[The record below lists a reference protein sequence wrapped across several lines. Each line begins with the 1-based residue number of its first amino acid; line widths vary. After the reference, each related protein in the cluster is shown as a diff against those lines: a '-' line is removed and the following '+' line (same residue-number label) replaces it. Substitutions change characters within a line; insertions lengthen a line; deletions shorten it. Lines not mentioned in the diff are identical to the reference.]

1 MTLNLIKNIIISYVR
16 ELRNIDATNA
26 DDYKGD
32 EHNIKKRLLECIN
45 LLRGSY
51 PELFQMNM
59 PGIIGEDDAEE
70 FKKQLGTNASHRYSV
85 DILPTGNC
93 LHDKVND
100 EDIYTPEY
108 VKWQDENNAL
118 QNIVINYRDE
128 SQEKAIFI
136 LNNILMNIMLA
147 LPRDMVHLNILDIN
161 FKGMA
166 GLFTNNLDPKLYH
179 DEIIDNLDKFRTR
192 IKWLT
197 EQMSTAMKNYG
208 DVVAYNNRQKT
219 IAMPYE
225 IVVLNCYPRN
235 YDPYIEELLPLFE
248 NGPKYGVYFVVMNN
262 LDYSL
267 RKEDTHHLFD
277 IRNYQIIQI
286 PKILSQS
293 KGLVSHTPICKN
305 KQLLDMCWNYLNEE
319 GTHST
324 VSRIIPQRTIIKQKS
339 SDNGIEIAVGNK
351 IKGNM
356 FFKLGQT
363 DHIHSFIIGKTGS
376 GKSVFIHDILSEAI
390 QNYSPQELQLYIID
404 CKKGVELGRYNGL
417 NHIRALVISQE
428 DYAMILEVLIDIEA
442 QCNDRAEM
450 MNKEGFQNINE
461 YNNAHP
467 ESKMQRIW
475 ILIDECQVIF
485 TSGDRNRT
493 GRLIIEKLI
502 NIARQGRSFGI
513 HLIMSTQTLSGA
525 NIPTEILNSITDRY
539 ILKCPEND
547 ARIMCDY
554 CYGQVNQF
562 KNAGDAFY
570 YNDSNKTSGTFHAN
584 YLSKE
589 QLDEIIDHVKK
600 ETTSYDSNGGFYIDG
615 SINYSFN
622 QDIIKVVCN
631 NKNDNLIGCPGK
643 TVSLKQKT
651 VTFSLGQQPSENMLL
666 VGIDSEGQTTRTTID
681 VLFSLIVSNIQS
693 NLNYKFYVIDCWKND
708 DAKHKR
714 LLSNLSSIHNI
725 SIVDNDER
733 GSVLMRLAKSLK
745 EGNSEPFVLVIIG
758 QQWFRELRDN
768 KEIVNTSQRGLFG
781 TGKNGFSGFR
791 GHRLENPNQESWT
804 YLSALSYILKNGP
817 ESQGH
822 TILQVDNIPHLL
834 FENRFIQKRE
844 LDDLFYHQIIL
855 RSDESS
861 TRSLELPT
869 EIKPEIFSSDSQKL
883 RALYLAGGGIDE
895 MTIFSPFIL
904 PDDSTIQLLT

>member
-1 MTLNLIKNIIISYVR
+1 MTLNLIKDIIEGYVMR
-16 ELRNIDATNA
+16 LRNIDSTNA
-26 DDYKGD
+26 DDYKN
-32 EHNIKKRLLECIN
+32 EESMTREILNECIN
-45 LLRGSY
+45 LLRDSH

-59 PGIIGEDDAEE
+59 PSIIGADDAED
-70 FKKQLGTNASHRYSV
+70 FKKQLETNASHRFSL

-93 LHDKVND
+93 LHDRIND

-108 VKWQDENNAL
+108 VKWQDENNTL
-118 QNIVINYRDE
+118 QNIVINYRDD
-128 SQEKAIFI
+128 SQEEAIFI

-147 LPRDMVHLNILDIN
+147 LPRDLVHLNILDVN
-161 FKGMA
+161 YKGMV

-179 DEIIDNLDKFRTR
+179 DEIIDNIDKFRTR
-192 IKWLT
+192 IKWLS

-208 DVVAYNNRQKT
+208 DVVAYNNRQET

-235 YDPYIEELLPLFE
+235 YDPYVEELLPLFE

-262 LDYSL
+262 LDYSF
-267 RKEDTHHLFD
+267 RKENTRHLLD

-286 PKILSQS
+286 PKTPSPTR
-293 KGLVSHTPICKN
+293 GLVSHTPICVN
-305 KQLLDMCWNYLNEE
+305 KQLLDVCWNYLNEE
-319 GTHST
+319 GTHPAI
-324 VSRIIPQRTIIKQKS
+324 SRIIPQRTIIKQKS
-339 SDNGIEIAVGNK
+339 SDNGIEITVGNK

-356 FFKLGQT
+356 FFKLGQD

-376 GKSVFIHDILSEAI
+376 GKSVFIHDILTEAI

-404 CKKGVELGRYNGL
+404 CKNGLELGRYNGIK
-417 NHIRALVISQE
+417 HIRALVVSQ
-428 DYAMILEVLIDIEA
+428 DDFSMILEVLIDIED
-442 QCNDRAEM
+442 QIKQRTEIM
-450 MNKEGFQNINE
+450 GKEGFQKIE
-461 YNNAHP
+461 AYNNAYP
-467 ESKMQRIW
+467 ESKMQQIW
-475 ILIDECQVIF
+475 VLIDECQVIF
-485 TSGDRNRT
+485 TSGDKSKT
-493 GRLIIEKLI
+493 GRVVLEKLI
-502 NIARQGRSFGI
+502 TIARQGRSYGI
-513 HLIMSTQTLSGA
+513 HLIMTTQTLSGA

-539 ILKCPEND
+539 ILMCPEND

-554 CYGQVNQF
+554 CYAQVSKF
-562 KNAGDAFY
+562 KNKGDVFY

-584 YLSKE
+584 YLDEK
-589 QLDEIIDHVKK
+589 QIAEIINQVQNDTVTY
-600 ETTSYDSNGGFYIDG
+600 ESNGGFYIDG
-615 SINYSFN
+615 LINYSFDK
-622 QDIIKVVCN
+622 DIIKQLCQN
-631 NKNDNLIGCPGK
+631 HGENLKGCIGK

-651 VTFSLGQQPSENMLL
+651 VTFSLEQNSSENLL
-666 VGIDSEGQTTRTTID
+666 LIGIDEQTTRTTID
-681 VLFSLIVSNIQS
+681 ALFSLVACNIRS

-714 LLSNLSSIHNI
+714 ILSNLYSNQYI
-725 SIVDNDER
+725 SIVDNAER
-733 GSVLMRLAKSLK
+733 GPVLMKLAKGLK
-745 EGNSEPFVLVIIG
+745 EGNCEPFVLVIIG

-781 TGKNGFSGFR
+781 TGKTGFSGFR
-791 GHRLENPNQESWT
+791 GHRLENPNHESWT
-804 YLSALSYILKNGP
+804 YLSALNYILKNGP

-869 EIKPEIFSSDSQKL
+869 EIKPETFSSDSQKL

-904 PDDSTIQLLT
+904 PDDSTIQLLA